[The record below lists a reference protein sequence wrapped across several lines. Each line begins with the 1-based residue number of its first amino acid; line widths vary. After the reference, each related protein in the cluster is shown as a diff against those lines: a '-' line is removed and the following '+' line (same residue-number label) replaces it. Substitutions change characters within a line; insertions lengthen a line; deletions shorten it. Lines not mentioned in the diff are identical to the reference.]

1 MKTLFVAPQ
10 APWPLDVGSKIRIHH
25 LVKSYTELGSVT
37 LVCFAQSHE
46 EAQYVAEVERHG
58 GRAYGF
64 PLPAADSRGASRAG
78 RLGAVKNALH
88 PRPRVLRYFES
99 EALAGRIESLLAGEP
114 FDVLHLERLGM
125 VENVKRVFRSRN
137 GAPRPFRVL
146 DLDDVESSKMK
157 RMAAMEPWSS
167 SRKYVRGLEWLK
179 LSASEQRHLPEFD
192 CLLVCSEKDRR
203 VVQAK
208 WRRSRVEVF
217 ANGADVNTV
226 CSEPRDDGRTV
237 VFLGAMNYQPNEDA
251 VLFFV
256 ELVLPILRQRI
267 PDARFVIAGKSPSAK
282 VRALNN
288 GKDVLVIGYAQD
300 KAAVLSSCTVFVVP
314 IRMGGGTRIKI
325 LEAMAAGVPVV
336 STTVGCEGIDA
347 IPGEA
352 VVIADSPEDFAAA
365 CATLLLDPAR
375 RHSLARAGRLL
386 VQRQY
391 QWEDIRTGYLQ
402 TLRHCLQG
410 HGSPGGWP
418 PPSP

>member
-1 MKTLFVAPQ
+1 M
-10 APWPLDVGSKIRIHH
+10 
-25 LVKSYTELGSVT
+25 
-37 LVCFAQSHE
+37 
-46 EAQYVAEVERHG
+46 
-58 GRAYGF
+58 
-64 PLPAADSRGASRAG
+64 
-78 RLGAVKNALH
+78 KNALH
-88 PRPRVLRYFES
+88 PTPRMLRYLES
-99 EALAGRIESLLAGEP
+99 EALAGRIESLLAGES

-157 RMAAMEPWSS
+157 RMAAMEPWSL

-217 ANGADVNTV
+217 ANGADVNTA

-288 GKDVLVIGYAQD
+288 GKDVLVTGYAQD

-347 IPGEA
+347 TPDEA
-352 VVIADSPEDFAAA
+352 VVDCGLTRGFRRCLCD
-365 CATLLLDPAR
+365 LVAR
-375 RHSLARAGRLL
+375 SRASALPGRAGRLL

-391 QWEDIRTGYLQ
+391 QWEDIRDGYLQ

-410 HGSPGGWP
+410 HGSPSGWP

>member
-1 MKTLFVAPQ
+1 
-10 APWPLDVGSKIRIHH
+10 
-25 LVKSYTELGSVT
+25 
-37 LVCFAQSHE
+37 
-46 EAQYVAEVERHG
+46 
-58 GRAYGF
+58 
-64 PLPAADSRGASRAG
+64 
-78 RLGAVKNALH
+78 
-88 PRPRVLRYFES
+88 
-99 EALAGRIESLLAGEP
+99 
-114 FDVLHLERLGM
+114 M
-125 VENVKRVFRSRN
+125 VENVKRVFRSRD

-179 LSASEQRHLPEFD
+179 LSASEQRRLPEFD

-217 ANGADVNTV
+217 ANGADVNTA

-288 GKDVLVIGYAQD
+288 GKDVLVTGYVQD

-347 IPGEA
+347 TPDEA

-365 CATLLLDPAR
+365 CGTLLLDPAGR
-375 RHSLARAGRLL
+375 RSLARAGRLL

-391 QWEDIRTGYLQ
+391 QWEDIGPDTCKRFGIVSRDTACQVVGHPRARDRSRRQRRTSSPPRVPMQ
-402 TLRHCLQG
+402 TSAAGRGAFEPVRHASRTRVWFRFRLSAVSAWG
-410 HGSPGGWP
+410 LSPSAP
-418 PPSP
+418 VRLSFTQLLKRVFDIDIAQCPRVAAVP